1 MDNKL
6 FRVDEIEAINFDEN
20 GKEDGTWNGYSVV
33 KIGDEA
39 NYCFDCRDK
48 LNADRLCDFLNTEI
62 ILDDDFAIDAFVIDN
77 CIEWGNIIS
86 TLATKEA
93 ELNNI
98 KALYEDQEFSI
109 LYGSNIDFK
118 KLYGAANDK
127 TRKHH
132 VQVELADLIEQKEEL
147 EIEVN
152 YLKRRSNFLRG
163 LVEAKT
169 ATLEVKGND

>member
-1 MDNKL
+1 MENKL
-6 FRVDEIEAINFDEN
+6 FRVDEIEAIAFDEN
-20 GKEDGTWNGYSVV
+20 GKENGTWNGYTVV
-33 KIGDEA
+33 KIDDEA

-48 LNADRLCDFLNTEI
+48 LNADKLCDFLNTEI
-62 ILDDDFAIDAFVIDN
+62 ILDDDTAIEAFVIDN

-86 TLATKEA
+86 TLTTKEA

-98 KALYEDQEFSI
+98 KHLYEEQEFSI
-109 LYGSNIDFK
+109 LYGSDINFK

-127 TRKHH
+127 TRNHH
-132 VQVELADLIEQKEEL
+132 VKVELADLIEQKQKL

-169 ATLEVKGND
+169 ATLKVKGK

>member
-1 MDNKL
+1 MENKL
-6 FRVDEIEAINFDEN
+6 FRVDEIEAIAFDEN
-20 GKEDGTWNGYSVV
+20 GKENGTWNGYTVV
-33 KIGDEA
+33 KIDDEA

-48 LNADRLCDFLNTEI
+48 LNADKLCDFLNNEI
-62 ILDDDFAIDAFVIDN
+62 ILDDDMAIDAFVIDN

-93 ELNNI
+93 ELNDI

-109 LYGSNIDFK
+109 LYSSNIDFK

-127 TRKHH
+127 TCNHH
-132 VQVELADLIEQKEEL
+132 VKVELADLIEQKQEL

-163 LVEAKT
+163 LVAAKT
-169 ATLEVKGND
+169 ATLKVKGK